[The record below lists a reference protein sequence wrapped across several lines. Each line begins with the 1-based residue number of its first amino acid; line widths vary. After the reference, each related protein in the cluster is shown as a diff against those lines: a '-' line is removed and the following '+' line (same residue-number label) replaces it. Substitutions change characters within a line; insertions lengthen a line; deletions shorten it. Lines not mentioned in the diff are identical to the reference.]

1 MIEPSYEENCVNSDT
16 TELWCLVP
24 SCYCQVMI
32 TRGQLLEE
40 QPRLKS
46 EVEPS
51 SILFVMGQAVD
62 CSRNIDRSYRV
73 KHESSLFGKTIPTEK
88 KISSRELSENPGLT
102 ILNVATKPPAVAAP
116 SKQEAGNNRKLVAWT
131 SVRQER
137 WQGELDVQGEI
148 PLWLNGTYL
157 RNGPGLWHIGD
168 YSFRHLFDGYATLVG
183 LHFENGRLI
192 MGHRQVESEAYKA
205 SKKNNKLCYREF
217 SEAPKPDNFLAYI
230 GDLANL
236 FSGASLTD
244 NANTG
249 VVKLGDG
256 RVVCLTET
264 IKGSIVIDPNTLDTL
279 GKFEYSDNLG
289 GLIHSA
295 HPIVTDSEFLT
306 LLPDLIN
313 PGYLVVRMEPGTNER
328 KVMGRVNCRGG
339 PAPGWVHSF
348 PVTEHYVVVPEMPL
362 RYCAQNLLK
371 AEPTPLFKFQ
381 WHPESQAYMHVMC
394 KASGRIV
401 ASVEVPLY
409 VTFHF
414 INAYEEKDEDGRVTA
429 IIADCCEHNA
439 DTTILQKLTLQ
450 NLRSFSGQDVL
461 PDARV
466 GRFRI
471 PMDGSPYGSLEAA
484 LEPNEHGKGMDM
496 CSINPAFLGK
506 KYRYAYA
513 CGAQRPCNFPNTLT
527 KIDLMEK
534 KAKNWVDEGSI
545 PSEPFFVP
553 RPGAT
558 EEDDGVVISMIS
570 DKNGEGYAL
579 LLDGSTFEE
588 IARAKFPYG
597 LPYGLHGC
605 WVPKT

>member
-1 MIEPSYEENCVNSDT
+1 MAS
-16 TELWCLVP
+16 LAF
-24 SCYCQVMI
+24 
-32 TRGQLLEE
+32 
-40 QPRLKS
+40 
-46 EVEPS
+46 S
-51 SILFVMGQAVD
+51 SGIG
-62 CSRNIDRSYRV
+62 RS
-73 KHESSLFGKTIPTEK
+73 
-88 KISSRELSENPGLT
+88 ISSSNAMVSDKYEGRREGFSLGKSTFARKRDPRDSMVT
-102 ILNVATKPPAVAAP
+102 KVATQAP
-116 SKQEAGNNRKLVAWT
+116 TMIPSLEKELAGDRNHVAWT

-137 WQGELDVQGEI
+137 FEGELAVQGEI
-148 PLWLNGTYL
+148 PLWLSGTYL
-157 RNGPGLWHIGD
+157 RNGPGMWHIGD
-168 YSFRHLFDGYATLVG
+168 YNFRHLFDGYATLVR

-192 MGHRQVESEAYKA
+192 AGHRQIESEAYKA
-205 SKKNNKLCYREF
+205 AKKNNKLCYREF
-217 SEAPKPDNFLAYI
+217 SEVPKPDNFLSYI
-230 GDLANL
+230 GELANL

-264 IKGSIVIDPNTLDTL
+264 QKGSIVVDPNTLDTL
-279 GKFEYSDNLG
+279 GKFEYSDSLG

-295 HPIVTDSEFLT
+295 HPIVTDTEFLT
-306 LLPDLIN
+306 LLPDLFK
-313 PGYLVVRMEPGTNER
+313 PGYLVVRMEPGSNER
-328 KVMGRVNCRGG
+328 KVIGRVDCRGG

-348 PVTEHYVVVPEMPL
+348 PVTEHYVIVPEMPL

-371 AEPTPLFKFQ
+371 AEPTPLYKFE
-381 WHPESQAYMHVMC
+381 WHPDSKGFMHVMC
-394 KASGRIV
+394 KASGKIV
-401 ASVEVPLY
+401 ESVEVPLF

-414 INAYEEKDEDGRVTA
+414 INAYEEKDEDGRMTA

-439 DTTILQKLTLQ
+439 DTTILEKLRLQ
-450 NLRSFSGQDVL
+450 NLRSFMGEDVL

-466 GRFRI
+466 GRFII
-471 PMDGSPYGSLEAA
+471 PLDGSPYGKLEAA
-484 LEPNEHGKGMDM
+484 LDPEEHGKGMDM
-496 CSINPAFLGK
+496 CSINPAYLGK

-527 KIDLMEK
+527 KIDLLEK
-534 KAKNWVDEGSI
+534 KAKNWHEEGAV
-545 PSEPFFVP
+545 PSEPFFVA

-570 DKNGEGYAL
+570 EKNGDGYAL

-605 WVPKT
+605 WVPKK

>member
-1 MIEPSYEENCVNSDT
+1 MASLAFS
-16 TELWCLVP
+16 
-24 SCYCQVMI
+24 
-32 TRGQLLEE
+32 
-40 QPRLKS
+40 
-46 EVEPS
+46 S
-51 SILFVMGQAVD
+51 SIGRSITSSNAMVSD
-62 CSRNIDRSYRV
+62 KYESRR
-73 KHESSLFGKTIPTEK
+73 EGFSLGKTTFARKRDPRDSMVTK
-88 KISSRELSENPGLT
+88 
-102 ILNVATKPPAVAAP
+102 VATQAP
-116 SKQEAGNNRKLVAWT
+116 TMFPSLEKELAGDRNHVAWT

-137 WQGELDVQGEI
+137 YEGELAVQGEI
-148 PLWLNGTYL
+148 PLWLSGTYL
-157 RNGPGLWHIGD
+157 RNGPGMWHIGD
-168 YSFRHLFDGYATLVG
+168 YNFRHLFDGYATLVR

-192 MGHRQVESEAYKA
+192 AGHRQIESEAYKA
-205 SKKNNKLCYREF
+205 AKKNNRLCYRE
-217 SEAPKPDNFLAYI
+217 
-230 GDLANL
+230 LANL

-264 IKGSIVIDPNTLDTL
+264 QKGSIVVDPNTLDTL
-279 GKFEYSDNLG
+279 GKFEYSDSLG

-295 HPIVTDSEFLT
+295 HPIVTDTEFLT
-306 LLPDLIN
+306 LLPDLFK

-328 KVMGRVNCRGG
+328 KVIGRVDCRGG

-348 PVTEHYVVVPEMPL
+348 PVTEHYVIVPEMPL

-371 AEPTPLFKFQ
+371 AEPTPLYKFE
-381 WHPESQAYMHVMC
+381 WHPDSKGFMHVMC
-394 KASGRIV
+394 KASGKIV
-401 ASVEVPLY
+401 ESVEVPLF

-429 IIADCCEHNA
+429 VVADCCEHNA
-439 DTTILQKLTLQ
+439 DTTILEKLRLQ
-450 NLRSFSGQDVL
+450 NLRSFMGEDVL

-466 GRFRI
+466 GRFII
-471 PMDGSPYGSLEAA
+471 PLDGSPYGKLEAA
-484 LEPNEHGKGMDM
+484 LDPEQHGKGMDM
-496 CSINPAFLGK
+496 CSINPAYLGK

-527 KIDLMEK
+527 KIDLLEK
-534 KAKNWVDEGSI
+534 KATNWHEEGAV
-545 PSEPFFVP
+545 PSEPFFVA

-558 EEDDGVVISMIS
+558 EEDDGVVISIIS
-570 DKNGEGYAL
+570 EKNGDGFAL

-605 WVPKT
+605 WVPKK

>member
-1 MIEPSYEENCVNSDT
+1 MASLVTSTMKPFSSSTKPNESHMIKDGSNLKETVDFNS
-16 TELWCLVP
+16 EKRMRLVK
-24 SCYCQVMI
+24 Q
-32 TRGQLLEE
+32 R
-40 QPRLKS
+40 RLT
-46 EVEPS
+46 V
-51 SILFVMGQAVD
+51 
-62 CSRNIDRSYRV
+62 
-73 KHESSLFGKTIPTEK
+73 T
-88 KISSRELSENPGLT
+88 
-102 ILNVATKPPAVAAP
+102 NVATKPVGSPTEQVR
-116 SKQEAGNNRKLVAWT
+116 GNDQKHVAWT
-131 SVRQER
+131 SVKQER
-137 WQGELDVQGEI
+137 WQGELHVQGQI
-148 PLWLNGTYL
+148 PLWLSGTYL
-157 RNGPGLWHIGD
+157 RNGPGQWHIGD
-168 YSFRHLFDGYATLVG
+168 YNFRHLFDGYATIVR
-183 LHFENGRLI
+183 LHFENGSLI
-192 MGHRQVESEAYKA
+192 MGHRQVESEAYRA
-205 SKKNNKLCYREF
+205 AKKNNKLCYREF
-217 SEAPKPDNFLAYI
+217 SEAPKPDSFLSYI
-230 GDLANL
+230 GDLAKL

-264 IKGSIVIDPNTLDTL
+264 IKGSIVIDPNTLDTI
-279 GKFEYSDNLG
+279 GRFEYSDTLG

-295 HPIVTDSEFLT
+295 HPIVTDNDFLT

-313 PGYLVVRMEPGTNER
+313 PGYLVARMDPGTNER
-328 KVMGRVNCRGG
+328 RVIGRVGCRGG

-371 AEPTPLFKFQ
+371 AEPAPFFKFD
-381 WHPESQAYMHVMC
+381 WHPESKAYLHVMC
-394 KASGRIV
+394 KASGKIV
-401 ASVEVPLY
+401 ASVEVPLF

-414 INAYEEKDEDGRVTA
+414 INAYEEIDEEGRVTA

-439 DTTILQKLTLQ
+439 DATILQKLRLK
-450 NLRSFSGQDVL
+450 NLRTFSGQDDL

-471 PMDGSPYGSLEAA
+471 PMDGSPYGNLEAA
-484 LEPNEHGKGMDM
+484 LEPDEHGKGMDM
-496 CSINPAFLGK
+496 CSINPKYLGK

-513 CGAQRPCNFPNTLT
+513 CGAKRPCNFPNTLT
-527 KIDLMEK
+527 KLSLVEK
-534 KAKNWVDEGSI
+534 KAKNWFDEGSI
-545 PSEPFFVP
+545 PSEPFFVA

-558 EEDDGVVISMIS
+558 EEDDGVVISMVS

>member
-1 MIEPSYEENCVNSDT
+1 MASLALSATVS
-16 TELWCLVP
+16 CLSQP
-24 SCYCQVMI
+24 
-32 TRGQLLEE
+32 LE
-40 QPRLKS
+40 
-46 EVEPS
+46 
-51 SILFVMGQAVD
+51 AV
-62 CSRNIDRSYRV
+62 
-73 KHESSLFGKTIPTEK
+73 FGKVADRRDGCCYLG
-88 KISSRELSENPGLT
+88 ISSMFSRKANSSTSTTTRELT
-102 ILNVATKPPAVAAP
+102 VTNVASPQRLSIVPLPEKESVVDDHNH
-116 SKQEAGNNRKLVAWT
+116 QRNHVAWT

-137 WQGELDVQGEI
+137 WEGELVVEGEI
-148 PLWLNGTYL
+148 PLWLSGTYL

-168 YSFRHLFDGYATLVG
+168 YNFRHLFDGYATLVR
-183 LHFENGRLI
+183 LRFENGCLI
-192 MGHRQVESEAYKA
+192 AGHRQIESEAYKA
-205 SKKNNKLCYREF
+205 AKKNNKLCYREF
-217 SEAPKPDNFLAYI
+217 SEVPKFDSFLSYV

-264 IKGSIVIDPNTLDTL
+264 QKGSIVIDPDTLDTL
-279 GKFEYSDNLG
+279 GKFEYSDSLG

-295 HPIVTDSEFLT
+295 HPIVTETEFLT
-306 LLPDLIN
+306 LLPDLIK
-313 PGYLVVRMEPGTNER
+313 PGYLVAKMEPGTNKR
-328 KVMGRVNCRGG
+328 KVIGRVDCRSG
-339 PAPGWVHSF
+339 PSPGWVHSF

-371 AEPTPLFKFQ
+371 AEPTPLYKFN
-381 WHPESQAYMHVMC
+381 WHPGSKAFMHIMC
-394 KASGRIV
+394 KASGQIV
-401 ASVEVPLY
+401 ASVEVPLF

-414 INAYEEKDEDGRVTA
+414 INAYEEKDEEGRVMA
-429 IIADCCEHNA
+429 IVADCCEHNA
-439 DTTILQKLTLQ
+439 DTTILDKLRLQ
-450 NLRSFSGQDVL
+450 NLRSFNGQDVL

-466 GRFRI
+466 GRFTI
-471 PMDGSPYGSLEAA
+471 PLDGSPFGELDAA
-484 LEPNEHGKGMDM
+484 LEPDEHGRGMDM
-496 CSINPAFLGK
+496 CSINPAYLGK

-527 KIDLMEK
+527 KIDLVEK
-534 KAKNWVDEGSI
+534 KAKNWYDEGAV
-545 PSEPFFVP
+545 PSEPFFVA

-570 DKNGEGYAL
+570 EKNGDGYAL

-605 WVPKT
+605 WVPKK